1 MAVSRGR
8 AKSTFERFA
17 FQGTVSL
24 EGFPST
30 GLQRRFPVDGPPRV
44 GPEKPKMRK
53 HRTNSAEC
61 SISPPAS
68 GMPGP
73 QSHGGRSLRELSL
86 FELLDHFSR
95 DRDRTNLAL
104 DCYYKGQAAFPR
116 IGWNRVDFT
125 TMCFEHWGERSVSEL
140 GAAMNDLARAEEY
153 LVRACLARAPGSA
166 ETLEQAYLSKANLR
180 IRKICKTSDLT
191 DDATQALW
199 EKLLLPPRAKLS
211 TYQSGGQLA
220 AWLGVVAK
228 RTALDVSR
236 QRTRSTQLHTPIEE
250 SSLRVDRTP
259 EGDYGARQLEQK
271 LGRLVR
277 EALLRLPEHLR
288 FALERSVFSSWS
300 IDRIGEALSTHR
312 STSARWLAA
321 ARSKV
326 ERDVRRTLAQELGL
340 RPDEMDRVLRSRG
353 EKLDSLFELVIAGRA
368 EFHPAH

>member
-1 MAVSRGR
+1 
-8 AKSTFERFA
+8 
-17 FQGTVSL
+17 
-24 EGFPST
+24 
-30 GLQRRFPVDGPPRV
+30 
-44 GPEKPKMRK
+44 MRNR
-53 HRTNSAEC
+53 RTNSAER
-61 SISPPAS
+61 SIATPVSRR
-68 GMPGP
+68 PGP
-73 QSHGGRSLRELSL
+73 QSHSERGLDELSL

-95 DRDRTNLAL
+95 DLDRVELAL

-125 TMCFEHWGERSVSEL
+125 RMCFEHWGERSVSEL
-140 GAAMNDLARAEEY
+140 ALAMNDLARAEEY
-153 LVRACLARAPGSA
+153 LVRACLAGAPGSA
-166 ETLEQAYLSKANLR
+166 ETLGQAYLSKASLR

-199 EKLLLPPRAKLS
+199 EKLLLPPHAKLS

-228 RTALDVSR
+228 RTALDVGR
-236 QRTRSTQLHTPIEE
+236 QRNRRTRLLSPIEE

-271 LGRLVR
+271 LRRIVG

-288 FALERSVFSSWS
+288 FALERSIFSSWS

-312 STSARWLAA
+312 STAARWLAA

-326 ERDVRRTLAQELGL
+326 ESDVRRTLAQELGL
-340 RPDEMDRVLRSRG
+340 RPDEMERVLRSRD
-353 EKLDSLFELVIAGRA
+353 EKLDSLFELAFATRA
-368 EFHPAH
+368 DFHPAY